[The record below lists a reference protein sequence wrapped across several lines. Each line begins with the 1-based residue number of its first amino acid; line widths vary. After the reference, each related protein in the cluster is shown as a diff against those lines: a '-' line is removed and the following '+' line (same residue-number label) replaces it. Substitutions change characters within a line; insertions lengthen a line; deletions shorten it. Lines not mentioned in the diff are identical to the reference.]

1 MFSYRHHAAAIMAVA
16 MALGAAMV
24 VWGLSA
30 QPGGALL
37 LGRDFNECNLGGC
50 WTVFQA
56 DSAGHARSADASAPT
71 VPAQAS
77 VLQLL
82 SHFFEG
88 GDDRVSSKH
97 DLGSGRTVP
106 RKSLA
111 ELHMFRLQGA
121 QVHHSAMVS
130 MW

>member
-1 MFSYRHHAAAIMAVA
+1 MAVA
-16 MALGAAMV
+16 LALGAAMV
-24 VWGLSA
+24 VWRLSV
-30 QPGGALL
+30 QPGGAVL

-50 WTVFQA
+50 WTVSQA
-56 DSAGHARSADASAPT
+56 DSVGHARSADASAPT

-88 GDDRVSSKH
+88 GDERVSGKD
-97 DLGSGRTVP
+97 DLGSGRTEP

-111 ELHMFRLQGA
+111 ELHMFRLQSA

-130 MW
+130 IW